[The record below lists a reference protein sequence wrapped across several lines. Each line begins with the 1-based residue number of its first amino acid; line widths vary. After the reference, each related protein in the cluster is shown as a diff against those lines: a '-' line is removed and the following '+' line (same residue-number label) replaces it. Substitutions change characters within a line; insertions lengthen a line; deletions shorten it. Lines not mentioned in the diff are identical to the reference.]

1 MIRRTLVLLVLLALV
16 PTTANAAVSRKK
28 AIWGPTEVAS
38 ESSFPTYRALG
49 AGIYRMKL
57 EWDKVAIFEPQE
69 AKDPLDAS
77 YDWPDEVDTA
87 IAEADDNGIDVAL
100 TVTGTPEWANGGKA
114 PTVAP
119 RRPQDVADF
128 LTAAERRYPKVNV
141 WVVWEDAPRTF
152 SASRYAR
159 ALDAAYAALKARN
172 RRNLVVGGN
181 STGNG
186 AARWSRGLELA
197 NGKRARMDLYGHE
210 LTPGRALTARAVDA
224 LSEAAEGKRLFLD
237 LALPSGSNQAP
248 RLRAALRVAKRESS
262 VYTLGYRG
270 LYDELP
276 ATTGLLDDDGTK
288 RPAYNVFRRG

>member
-1 MIRRTLVLLVLLALV
+1 L
-16 PTTANAAVSRKK
+16 
-28 AIWGPTEVAS
+28 
-38 ESSFPTYRALG
+38 
-49 AGIYRMKL
+49 
-57 EWDKVAIFEPQE
+57 E

-77 YDWPDEVDTA
+77 YDWPDQIDTA

-128 LTAAERRYPKVNV
+128 LTAAERRYPAVNL
-141 WVVWEDAPRTF
+141 WVIWQDAPETF

-159 ALDAAYAALKARN
+159 ALDAAYAALKARS

-181 STGNG
+181 STGNA
-186 AARWSRGLELA
+186 AARWIRGLKLP
-197 NGKRARMDLYGHE
+197 NGKPARMDLYGHD
-210 LTPGRALTARAVDA
+210 LAPGRALTANAVDA
-224 LSEAAEGKRLFLD
+224 LAEAAGKRLFLNV
-237 LALPSGSNQAP
+237 ALTSGRTQAP
-248 RLRAALRVAKRESS
+248 RLRAALRVARATSS

-276 ATTGLLDDDGTK
+276 ATTGLLDDDGSK
-288 RPAYNVFRRG
+288 RPAYTVFRRG